1 MTQLNKLHRRLA
13 ALRRRRA
20 VARWSSA
27 WSALVTAVLWSLVV
41 AFAMDLFFEM
51 DVVQRLVVFA
61 LCIVAVAW
69 SFRRYTLPLLGVRE
83 TEIQLALMVERQHGI
98 HSDLVAAIQFE
109 RPQAADWG
117 SAQLEQAV
125 IETAAATS
133 RRLDVSKG
141 FTSRQMTRRL
151 AVALLTVAAV
161 GSLVAVF
168 PDHARV
174 FARRLRLASDHYPS
188 ATVIDRVAIN
198 DRTVLQRERH
208 MESTSPTDVTCAES
222 HPVTFSV
229 RCRGRQPRS
238 GLARLESDSGQQ
250 RVLNLELKSD
260 LESKLAKAE
269 GLYLGR
275 LGRLVEP
282 FSYQLYLGDAWT
294 DPARVEMIPL
304 PAVELRLTTT
314 SPTYSRA
321 AEIEDVEPT
330 ARQIAVLE
338 GSAVDVAIR
347 CTNGKPLADVWLT
360 VNCGDVETRYPLAA
374 EDKVG
379 ELWSLPTENTPFARI
394 TEEVRFELQV
404 IDRDEM
410 SLETPIRGQIRLRMD
425 RPPICSA
432 DVVHRVVLPTAT
444 PVIEYHVN
452 DDYGIA
458 ELALHVDVERDR
470 VDADQDESGRCI
482 LSLLNTP
489 LPLGANRLPLEG
501 QFPLDLAALQL
512 DGAQGPR
519 PVELAKGD
527 RLRVTVEAIDFRGDS
542 PGESYRSDRLILEIS
557 DESGVLTAISE
568 ADERSEERLTDII
581 KQQLGIGSE

>member
-27 WSALVTAVLWSLVV
+27 WSALLTAVLWSLVV
-41 AFAMDLFFEM
+41 VFAVDLFFEM

-109 RPQAADWG
+109 RPQAVGWG

-133 RRLDVSKG
+133 RQLDVSKG

-151 AVALLTVAAV
+151 AVALLTVVAV

-174 FARRLRLASDHYPS
+174 FARRLCLASDHYPS

-198 DRTVLQRERH
+198 DRTVLQQERQ

-229 RCRGRQPRS
+229 RCRGRQPRA

-250 RVLNLELKSD
+250 RVLDLDLDLD
-260 LESKLAKAE
+260 LESTE
-269 GLYLGR
+269 SGDLYLGR

-304 PAVELRLTTT
+304 PTVELRLTTT

-321 AEIEDVEPT
+321 AEIEAMEPT

-347 CTNGKPLADVWLT
+347 CTNDKPLADVWLT
-360 VNCGDVETRYPLAA
+360 VISGDVETRYPLAA

-379 ELWSLPTENTPFARI
+379 ELWSLPIENTPFVQI

-410 SLETPIRGQIRLRMD
+410 SLEAPIRGQIRLRID

-458 ELALHVDVERDR
+458 KLALHVDVERDR
-470 VDADQDESGRCI
+470 VDADQDESGRCT

-519 PVELAKGD
+519 PAELAKGD

-542 PGESYRSDRLILEIS
+542 PGESYRSDPLILEIS

-568 ADERSEERLTDII
+568 ADEQSEERLTDII
-581 KQQLGIGSE
+581 KQQLGIGGE